1 MSQGSWFAAAN
12 TNHVAKVLLLIS
24 FLGLCFTTVAQRQEK
39 IDSLKSLLPGKSDLE
54 RTDIYHELAVAY
66 SDVDYALLA
75 NYAEQSFQCAKRTG
89 DSLRIVKAGRAKAA
103 ALRRFGELDSGLMLG
118 LEMLPI
124 ATRNSYGQE
133 LKKLLRGIAV
143 GYTYKADYALGLRY
157 NFELLKITEQDND
170 SLEMSYVLS
179 NIGLIYYKLANH
191 KKALQYYHRSLDV
204 KSSLDKYPRTS
215 TLVNMSLCYTVL
227 GDFPR
232 ASEFLKKGL
241 DACQPECPGA
251 FTIEWLFANGRI
263 HYYKENLDSAEAYYL
278 RSYSL
283 AKKLGNERY
292 QLVVSLDLID
302 IYYQRSQTSL
312 AVSYLLEAEP
322 IMRRTS
328 FDHEHLL
335 LYRIFL
341 SFHNKAGNDKK
352 KAFYQEKY
360 IQLVD
365 SINNQLANNLMKIES
380 EYLERKNKA
389 RIAEQEQLLA
399 LKDQVIWWQNAL
411 NILIGVITVLLIT
424 LLYILYRSNR
434 LRKSANRLL
443 DLKVKERTAAL
454 ESNHLVLK
462 QSLEK
467 EQTTVADTFMDVKK
481 STAAIKE
488 LCSLGLTV
496 EDSPDVESKKCL
508 QEIWTVTGRV
518 SLVLNSIYGDRN
530 GM

>member
-1 MSQGSWFAAAN
+1 MMMMNGLQYAL
-12 TNHVAKVLLLIS
+12 VRILLILLLQGIFS
-24 FLGLCFTTVAQRQEK
+24 TVFAQTQRK

-54 RTDIYHELAVAY
+54 RADIYHELAVAY

-89 DSLRIVKAGRAKAA
+89 DSLRIVRAGRGRAA
-103 ALRRFGELDSGLMLG
+103 ALRRVGELDSGLMLG

-124 ATRNSYGQE
+124 ATRNSYGTE
-133 LKKLLRGIAV
+133 VKKLLRGIAL
-143 GYTYKADYALGLRY
+143 GYTYKADYALGFRY

-170 SLEMSYVLS
+170 SVEMSYALS

-204 KSSLDKYPRTS
+204 KSPLDKYPRTS

-251 FTIEWLFANGRI
+251 FMTEWLFANARI
-263 HYYKENLDSAEAYYL
+263 HYYEENLDSAEAYYL
-278 RSYSL
+278 RAYSL

-302 IYYQRSQTSL
+302 IYYQWNQTSL
-312 AVSYLLEAEP
+312 AVPYLLEVEP
-322 IMRRTS
+322 IMERTS
-328 FDHEHLL
+328 FDYEQVLL
-335 LYRIFL
+335 FEKFF
-341 SFHNKAGNDKK
+341 SFYKKAGNYRKS
-352 KAFYQEKY
+352 AFYQEKY

-399 LKDQVIWWQNAL
+399 LKDQKIWWQNAL
-411 NILIGVITVLLIT
+411 NILIGVITVLLMT
-424 LLYILYRSNR
+424 LLYILYHSNR
-434 LRKSANRLL
+434 LKKSANRLL

-454 ESNHLVLK
+454 ESSHVALK

-467 EQTTVADTFMDVKK
+467 EDRTVTDTFMDLKN

-488 LCSLGLTV
+488 LCSLGLAV
-496 EDSPDVESKKCL
+496 EDATNVTSKKYL
-508 QEIWTVTGRV
+508 QEIWVVTGRV
-518 SLVLNSIYGDRN
+518 SLVLSNVYGDRN